1 MLAQFFP
8 QPMMRRPDS
17 SDDRHVLAR
26 HAEIYPT
33 EEELQAVQ
41 RIVSHA
47 EKALKLV
54 SDQLVDA
61 QPAPKPAATAVT
73 SPAAKEATPAAKPAA
88 KDAAAPAATK
98 AEAKEEAATPTLPKK
113 EDGRDGTM
121 YVFKCLILL
130 WKFMKN
136 VLPFLVSLGFHS
148 TAAKKSVLRI
158 PGS

>member
-47 EKALKLV
+47 EKALKQV

-61 QPAPKPAATAVT
+61 QSGGKPAVKQEAKPATPAT
-73 SPAAKEATPAAKPAA
+73 QPAAKT
-88 KDAAAPAATK
+88 
-98 AEAKEEAATPTLPKK
+98 EAKEDATTPTLPKK

-121 YVFKCLILL
+121 
-130 WKFMKN
+130 
-136 VLPFLVSLGFHS
+136 
-148 TAAKKSVLRI
+148 
-158 PGS
+158 